1 MLARSCG
8 SDVAILDVPLSMK
21 TTKEVTVFTEL
32 TDALLDLR
40 SQTLGRAAQPFAV
53 QIDCCS
59 SSCCSCWP
67 YPLCL
72 FGW

>member
-1 MLARSCG
+1 
-8 SDVAILDVPLSMK
+8 MK

-40 SQTLGRAAQPFAV
+40 SQTLGRTAQPFAV